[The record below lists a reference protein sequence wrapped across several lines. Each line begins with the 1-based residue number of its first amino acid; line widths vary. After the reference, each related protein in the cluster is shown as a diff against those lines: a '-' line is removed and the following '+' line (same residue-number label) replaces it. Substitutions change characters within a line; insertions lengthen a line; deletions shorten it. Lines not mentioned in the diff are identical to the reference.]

1 MNERP
6 ITDVPRAILAA
17 LAVALVLQ
25 TGMRVLQGPPSA
37 GASDLKPAPSTT
49 ALKLASFGD
58 PVPVAKLLMLFLQ
71 SFDQQAD
78 NQIRYQAMNY
88 DRLTLWLKGILELDP
103 GGQYPLLMASHIYAE
118 VPDPARQ
125 RTMLAFISEAFF
137 TDPEKRWP
145 WLAHATYIAKHQ
157 LRDLPLA
164 RRYAAAIQQHVHG
177 PGIPL
182 WVRQMEAFILEDL
195 NELEAARIMIG
206 GYISSGQVTEP
217 SELRILEERLKQIE
231 TKLKADRSPR

>member
-1 MNERP
+1 MKERP
-6 ITDVPRAILAA
+6 ITDVPKAIMAA
-17 LAVALVLQ
+17 LAVALLLQ
-25 TGMRVLQGPPSA
+25 IGTRVLQGPPSA
-37 GASDLKPAPSTT
+37 GASDLKSAPSAT
-49 ALKLASFGD
+49 ALRLASFGD
-58 PVPVAKLLMLFLQ
+58 PMPVAKLLMLFLQ

-78 NQIRYQAMNY
+78 NRIRYQVMNY
-88 DRLTLWLKGILELDP
+88 DRLTLWLKRILELDP

-118 VPDPARQ
+118 VPDKARQ

-182 WVRQMEAFILEDL
+182 WVRQMEAFILEDM
-195 NELEAARIMIG
+195 NELEAAKIMIG

-231 TKLKADRSPR
+231 AKLRADEPPR

>member
-1 MNERP
+1 MKERP
-6 ITDVPRAILAA
+6 ITDVPRIILAT
-17 LAVALVLQ
+17 LAVALLLQ
-25 TGMRVLQGPPSA
+25 VGMRVMQGPPSA
-37 GASDLKPAPSTT
+37 GASDLQPAPSAT
-49 ALKLASFGD
+49 ALRLASFGD
-58 PVPVAKLLMLFLQ
+58 PIPVAKLLMLYLQ

-88 DRLTLWLKGILELDP
+88 ERLTLWLRRVLDLDP

-118 VPDPARQ
+118 VPDQSRQ
-125 RTMLAFISEAFF
+125 RTMLALISEAFLA
-137 TDPEKRWP
+137 DPERRWP

-157 LRDLPLA
+157 LHDLPLA

-182 WVRQMEAFILEDL
+182 WVRQMEAFILEDM

-206 GYISSGQVTEP
+206 GYIASGQVTEP

-231 TKLKADRSPR
+231 AKLKSNTPSR